1 MDFNELESR
10 EGVRLSWNAWP
21 CSRIDATRVV
31 LPIGALVTPGR
42 DLGEH
47 APVLPYEPVVC
58 EGCQAVLNPYCS
70 IDYYGKA
77 WRCSLCDG
85 LNKLPRNY
93 EQISETNLPAELF
106 PTYASVEYTMV
117 NKSPTAPC
125 FLMCLDCACGSA
137 EELQDAKDSVMQ
149 LVSLLP
155 EDAYVGLV
163 TFGSTVRVHE
173 LVETNGPM
181 RRSYVFRG
189 TKDCEQEELRKM
201 LGLDFNRQ
209 RASTNGVHGMHGM
222 NGTAAPAMN
231 MMEAKPSGR
240 FIAPVNECEFTL
252 QSILEEVT
260 LDEENRQR
268 GKRPLRAMG
277 AAISIAAGLLAES
290 HASQGGRVLV
300 FTSGPCTTGP
310 GSVVGTDMG
319 ENLRSHQD
327 LEKNASKY
335 YKEACKFYNAVGIR
349 LATNSHSLDIFAC
362 SLDQVGLA
370 EMKIAVDQTGGY
382 MILAEQFRA
391 ETFRQ
396 SLAKMFARD
405 PKTGA
410 LDMKFNGTFSVFC
423 TPQIM
428 VCGAIGPISAL
439 AVKSQRISENEIGLG
454 QTTSWRICSFAPTST
469 IAVYYEVVNQHSNP
483 IPNGQPFFLQFC
495 TRYKTSDGHIRLRV
509 TTVAR
514 RWVESS
520 SSPEIVGGFDQE
532 ACAVLMAR
540 IATFRTENEESFD
553 LLRWLDRTLIRVGAK
568 FGEYQRDAP
577 DSFRMPPSMSIYPQ
591 FMFHLRRSQFLQTAN
606 NSPDETAFYRI
617 MLSRE
622 TVTNSMVMIQ
632 PTLLSYSF
640 NGPPQPVLLD
650 VNAITPDTI
659 LLLDSYFLIV
669 SHRGSTIAAWHKEG
683 YQEQP
688 EHEAFRALLAAP
700 VRDAKA
706 SAAERCP
713 TPRLVE
719 CNQGGS
725 QARFL
730 LAKLNPSA
738 THNSYSSG
746 GEIIFTDDISMN
758 VFLEHLAKLAVT
770 S

>member
-106 PTYASVEYTMV
+106 PTYTSVEYTMV

-209 RASTNGVHGMHGM
+209 RASTSGVHGMHGM

-231 MMEAKPSGR
+231 MMEAKPSRR

-300 FTSGPCTTGP
+300 FTSGPCTT
-310 GSVVGTDMG
+310 S
-319 ENLRSHQD
+319 
-327 LEKNASKY
+327 
-335 YKEACKFYNAVGIR
+335 
-349 LATNSHSLDIFAC
+349 
-362 SLDQVGLA
+362 
-370 EMKIAVDQTGGY
+370 
-382 MILAEQFRA
+382 
-391 ETFRQ
+391 
-396 SLAKMFARD
+396 
-405 PKTGA
+405 
-410 LDMKFNGTFSVFC
+410 
-423 TPQIM
+423 
-428 VCGAIGPISAL
+428 
-439 AVKSQRISENEIGLG
+439 
-454 QTTSWRICSFAPTST
+454 
-469 IAVYYEVVNQHSNP
+469 
-483 IPNGQPFFLQFC
+483 
-495 TRYKTSDGHIRLRV
+495 
-509 TTVAR
+509 
-514 RWVESS
+514 
-520 SSPEIVGGFDQE
+520 
-532 ACAVLMAR
+532 
-540 IATFRTENEESFD
+540 
-553 LLRWLDRTLIRVGAK
+553 
-568 FGEYQRDAP
+568 
-577 DSFRMPPSMSIYPQ
+577 
-591 FMFHLRRSQFLQTAN
+591 
-606 NSPDETAFYRI
+606 
-617 MLSRE
+617 
-622 TVTNSMVMIQ
+622 
-632 PTLLSYSF
+632 
-640 NGPPQPVLLD
+640 
-650 VNAITPDTI
+650 
-659 LLLDSYFLIV
+659 
-669 SHRGSTIAAWHKEG
+669 
-683 YQEQP
+683 
-688 EHEAFRALLAAP
+688 
-700 VRDAKA
+700 
-706 SAAERCP
+706 
-713 TPRLVE
+713 
-719 CNQGGS
+719 QGGKA
-725 QARFL
+725 Q
-730 LAKLNPSA
+730 
-738 THNSYSSG
+738 
-746 GEIIFTDDISMN
+746 
-758 VFLEHLAKLAVT
+758 
-770 S
+770 